1 MSYPHITLRPPEARR
16 DLDRLFRWEHT
27 QKRGYDT
34 PADAP
39 APPSRM
45 DLWAFLNAYQH
56 SLSAQGQMRF
66 MIDSEENDADALTVG
81 CIDLC
86 DYDAD
91 ARTAY
96 VSIFIAM
103 SMRRQGYARAA
114 LNALIPQ
121 ARALGLRQLLA
132 TVSPLNAASLS
143 LFASADFFLIA
154 PSLFSLSL

>member
-1 MSYPHITLRPPEARR
+1 
-16 DLDRLFRWEHT
+16 
-27 QKRGYDT
+27 
-34 PADAP
+34 
-39 APPSRM
+39 M

-132 TVSPLNAASLS
+132 AVSPLNAASLS